1 MATEVIAIST
11 DQRLELAWHDSEPG
25 LPLVIVQAANGD
37 RAAAIHRAV
46 AVLKQSEQAAQVSL
60 VVPRGYS
67 W

>member
-37 RAAAIHRAV
+37 RAV